1 MIATGIGSLPGTD
14 MRGSVAAMA
23 EIFDELIPLPELP
36 ARGVGGQMVGRATAL
51 LIDLPVD
58 HGPGGWRL
66 ADATDH
72 AARSARS
79 LLRNDLDDLEEVL
92 ANEEATVKITVAGP
106 LTLATGLHMRAGES
120 ILADS
125 SALNDVT
132 ASLAEGISQLLT
144 ELRRRMP
151 RVTWTMQIDEP
162 AAPAVLAGSIP
173 TQSGLYRHPAMEATT
188 ATRLWQTIVSGC
200 EEVSA
205 GLHCCGHP
213 IPWAPAGKAGFT
225 TMWCEI
231 TDAVSLDS
239 AAQWVESGGRLGMG
253 VVDTMTVDQV
263 PPVDR
268 LIDRVL
274 WLARRT
280 QVDPTLLRAGVLSPA
295 CGLAGWSRQSAA
307 EVCRTVRRAADL
319 VDEQLDRAG

>member
-1 MIATGIGSLPGTD
+1 
-14 MRGSVAAMA
+14 
-23 EIFDELIPLPELP
+23 
-36 ARGVGGQMVGRATAL
+36 
-51 LIDLPVD
+51 
-58 HGPGGWRL
+58 
-66 ADATDH
+66 
-72 AARSARS
+72 
-79 LLRNDLDDLEEVL
+79 
-92 ANEEATVKITVAGP
+92 
-106 LTLATGLHMRAGES
+106 
-120 ILADS
+120 
-125 SALNDVT
+125 
-132 ASLAEGISQLLT
+132 
-144 ELRRRMP
+144 
-151 RVTWTMQIDEP
+151 
-162 AAPAVLAGSIP
+162 
-173 TQSGLYRHPAMEATT
+173 
-188 ATRLWQTIVSGC
+188 
-200 EEVSA
+200 
-205 GLHCCGHP
+205 
-213 IPWAPAGKAGFT
+213 
-225 TMWCEI
+225 MWCEI

>member
-1 MIATGIGSLPGTD
+1 

-92 ANEEATVKITVAGP
+92 ANEEATVKISVAGP

-200 EEVSA
+200 
-205 GLHCCGHP
+205 
-213 IPWAPAGKAGFT
+213 
-225 TMWCEI
+225 
-231 TDAVSLDS
+231 
-239 AAQWVESGGRLGMG
+239 
-253 VVDTMTVDQV
+253 
-263 PPVDR
+263 
-268 LIDRVL
+268 
-274 WLARRT
+274 
-280 QVDPTLLRAGVLSPA
+280 
-295 CGLAGWSRQSAA
+295 
-307 EVCRTVRRAADL
+307 
-319 VDEQLDRAG
+319 

>member
-1 MIATGIGSLPGTD
+1 
-14 MRGSVAAMA
+14 MRGSLAAMA
-23 EIFDELIPLPELP
+23 EIFDELIALPELP
-36 ARGVGGQMVGRATAL
+36 ARGAGAQMVGRATAFL
-51 LIDLPVD
+51 VDLPVD

-79 LLRNDLDDLEEVL
+79 LLRSDLDDLEEVL
-92 ANEEATVKITVAGP
+92 VDGEATVKISVAGP
-106 LTLATGLHMRAGES
+106 LTLATCLHLRAGES
-120 ILADS
+120 ILADA

-151 RVTWTMQIDEP
+151 RVTWTMQVDEP
-162 AAPAVLAGSIP
+162 AAPAVLSGAIP
-173 TQSGLYRHPAMEATT
+173 TQSGLYRHPAMEETT
-188 ATRLWQTIVSGC
+188 ATQLWQTVVGGC
-200 EEVSA
+200 DDVPV
-205 GLHCCGHP
+205 GMHCCGHP
-213 IPWAPAGKAGFT
+213 IPWSMACKAGFA

-231 TDAVSLDS
+231 TDAMSLNCV
-239 AAQWVESGGRLGMG
+239 AQWVESGGRLGMG
-253 VVDTMTVDQV
+253 VVDTMKVDQV

-268 LIDRVL
+268 LIDRML
-274 WLARRT
+274 WLARRL
-280 QVDPTLLRAGVLSPA
+280 QVDPAVLRTGVLTPA
-295 CGLAGWSRQSAA
+295 CGLAGWSRQAAA